1 MSVVFEIRISTDT
14 STSIKQQ
21 KVTFVAPGLS
31 PARRNKLKPQICTKK
46 RENFAINMDRTDL
59 LHQNS
64 LYYTTV
70 NTNMLE
76 FLVIFCVISL
86 AHGCFPITEHDQTK
100 YCRTQYGKC
109 KYFCLDIKVVWQE
122 TKHHDL
128 DSREFTKI
136 QNKITFYY
144 LLPVEPGMAKKL
156 AVRS

>member
-1 MSVVFEIRISTDT
+1 MSVVFELGISTDT
-14 STSIKQQ
+14 LTSVIQQ
-21 KVTFVAPGLS
+21 KVTFVAPRLS
-31 PARRNKLKPQICTKK
+31 RARRNKLKPQIYTKK

-76 FLVIFCVISL
+76 FLVILCVISL

-109 KYFCLDIKVVWQE
+109 KYFC
-122 TKHHDL
+122 
-128 DSREFTKI
+128 
-136 QNKITFYY
+136 
-144 LLPVEPGMAKKL
+144 
-156 AVRS
+156 